1 MTDGVPKDPQSLPGC
16 RIDGPR
22 GLCYRTGRRGDLP
35 GFRHLPPQRDGKD
48 VSANTAS
55 ATGLAGRYAAALF
68 DLTEAE
74 GSTDRVADDLKGL
87 VQLIDADSE
96 LKRALSSPTVNRDE
110 RLATIA
116 ALGEKSGMQAVTI
129 RFLSVLAR
137 HTRLSSLAS
146 VTEVFDALLAEKR
159 GEVTVEVFS
168 AVPLVD
174 DQADAVASAVAEKVG
189 SKVTLL
195 RRVDPSLL
203 GGLVIRVGS
212 RMIDASLKTKLRH
225 LELAMR
231 GAG

>member
-1 MTDGVPKDPQSLPGC
+1 M
-16 RIDGPR
+16 
-22 GLCYRTGRRGDLP
+22 
-35 GFRHLPPQRDGKD
+35 
-48 VSANTAS
+48 SANTAS